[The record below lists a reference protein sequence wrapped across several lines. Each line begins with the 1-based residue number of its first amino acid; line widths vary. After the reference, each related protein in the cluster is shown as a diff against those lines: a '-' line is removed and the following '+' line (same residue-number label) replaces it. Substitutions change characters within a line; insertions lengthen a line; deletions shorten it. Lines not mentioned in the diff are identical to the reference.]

1 MKNPFIK
8 TLRLRP
14 PYQSMRTT
22 DRAVGASL
30 SLRKTKA
37 IM

>member
-14 PYQSMRTT
+14 PIPIYETMRRATEQS
-22 DRAVGASL
+22 A
-30 SLRKTKA
+30 LR
-37 IM
+37 

>member
-14 PYQSMRTT
+14 PIPIYEDDDT
-22 DRAVGASL
+22 AVGASL

>member
-14 PYQSMRTT
+14 PIPIYEEG
-22 DRAVGASL
+22 DRAVGVSL

-37 IM
+37 MM